1 MGTHAQIGVRFSDGT
16 ISGCYVH
23 WDGAT
28 IEKRLRDY
36 LLRYTTT
43 GLSVLIARAQAAG
56 GIDSFH
62 VPTREWRSGFDA
74 GAQSETSLQD
84 QDEPWVID
92 EGNWEDYNCGACRY
106 RYLVD
111 YESGEISMSGEG
123 FNPSE
128 S

>member
-1 MGTHAQIGVRFSDGT
+1 MGTHAQIGIRFSDGT

-36 LLRYTTT
+36 LSKYTAT
-43 GLSVLIARAQAAG
+43 GLAVLIAQGQARG

-62 VPTREWRSGFDA
+62 IPSYGGGAVPIEHK
-74 GAQSETSLQD
+74 TSLQD
-84 QDEPWVID
+84 QDEPWTID
-92 EGNWEDYNCGACRY
+92 EGSWEDYNCGAHRY